1 MMEVPKGGKM
11 KSLLIV
17 SLLLVGFASQAQI
30 RLGNPIYGGT
40 GCPAGS
46 AAVTLTDDQSF
57 LSVLF
62 DSFVAQA
69 PTAQGASFDRKSCN
83 LRIPV
88 SVGPGYQVA
97 LIAFDY
103 TGFSA
108 IPSGGRGQFE
118 ARYAYVGQRRPAI
131 FRKSFSSGQVG
142 NYALKNELISTTVDW
157 TPCSTGRD
165 LMMTV
170 DANILAMTNY
180 RKDAAQVS
188 IDSMDVSAGLLYQV
202 MIRHCN

>member
-1 MMEVPKGGKM
+1 M
-11 KSLLIV
+11 KALLTVAILALGL
-17 SLLLVGFASQAQI
+17 SAQAQI
-30 RLGNPIYGGT
+30 RLGVPAYGGT

-46 AAVTLTDDQSF
+46 ASVSLTDDQSI

-62 DSFVAQA
+62 DAFVAQA
-69 PTAQGASFDRKSCN
+69 PLNGASFDRKSCN

-103 TGFSA
+103 RGFAA
-108 IPSGGRGQFE
+108 IPSGGRGSFE
-118 ARYAYVGQRRPAI
+118 ARYAYVGQARPAI
-131 FRKSFSSGQVG
+131 FRKNFAAGRAD
-142 NYALKNELISTTVDW
+142 NYSLKNELISTSIDW

-170 DANILAMTNY
+170 DANILAVTNS
-180 RKDAAQVS
+180 AQQATNVS
-188 IDSMDVSAGLLYQV
+188 IDSVDVSAGMLYAIQL
-202 MIRHCN
+202 RRCR

>member
-1 MMEVPKGGKM
+1 M
-11 KSLLIV
+11 KALLTVAILALGL
-17 SLLLVGFASQAQI
+17 SAQAQI
-30 RLGNPIYGGT
+30 RLGVPAYGGT
-40 GCPAGS
+40 GCPAGTAS
-46 AAVTLTDDQSF
+46 VSLTDDQSI

-62 DSFVAQA
+62 DAFVAQA
-69 PTAQGASFDRKSCN
+69 PLNGASFDRKSCN

-103 TGFSA
+103 RGFAA
-108 IPSGGRGQFE
+108 IPNGGRGSFE

-131 FRKSFSSGQVG
+131 FRKNFAAGRAD
-142 NYALKNELISTTVDW
+142 NYSLKNELISTSIDW

-170 DANILAMTNY
+170 DANILAVTNS
-180 RKDAAQVS
+180 AQQATNVS
-188 IDSMDVSAGLLYQV
+188 IDSVDVSAGMLYAIQL
-202 MIRHCN
+202 RRCQ

>member
-1 MMEVPKGGKM
+1 M
-11 KSLLIV
+11 KSLVTVAILA
-17 SLLLVGFASQAQI
+17 LGLAAEAQI
-30 RLGNPIYGGT
+30 QLGVPAYGGT
-40 GCPAGS
+40 GCPSGS
-46 AAVTLTDDQSF
+46 ASVSLTEDMQT

-69 PTAQGASFDRKSCN
+69 PTAQGAVFDRKSCN

-88 SVGPGYQVA
+88 RVGPGYQVA

-103 TGFSA
+103 SGFAA
-108 IPSGGRGQFE
+108 IPSGGRGTFE

-131 FRKSFSSGQVG
+131 FRKTFASGIID
-142 NYALKNELISTTVDW
+142 NYSLKNELISTSVDW

-170 DANILAMTNY
+170 DANILAQTN
-180 RKDAAQVS
+180 AARQASNVS
-188 IDSMDVSAGLLYQV
+188 IDSVDVSAGMLYAIQL
-202 MIRHCN
+202 RRCY

>member
-1 MMEVPKGGKM
+1 M
-11 KSLLIV
+11 KALLTLAILALGL
-17 SLLLVGFASQAQI
+17 SAQAQI
-30 RLGNPIYGGT
+30 RLGIPAYGGT

-46 AAVTLTDDQSF
+46 ASVSITDDQQI

-62 DSFVAQA
+62 DNFVAQA
-69 PTAQGASFDRKSCN
+69 PTMQGATFDRKSCN

-103 TGFSA
+103 RGFAA

-131 FRKSFSSGQVG
+131 FRKSFQSGRAD
-142 NYALKNELISTTVDW
+142 NYSLKNELISTTVDW

-170 DANILAMTNY
+170 DANILAVTNSMQQ
-180 RKDAAQVS
+180 ATNVS
-188 IDSMDVSAGLLYQV
+188 IDSVDVEAGLLYAVQL
-202 MIRHCN
+202 RRCR

>member
-1 MMEVPKGGKM
+1 M
-11 KSLLIV
+11 KIFLALGVLALSL
-17 SLLLVGFASQAQI
+17 SAQAQI
-30 RLGNPIYGGT
+30 RLGVPSYGGT
-40 GCPAGS
+40 GCPGGS
-46 AAVTLTDDQSF
+46 ASVSLTDDQQI

-69 PTAQGASFDRKSCN
+69 PNITGANFDRKSCN

-103 TGFSA
+103 RGFAA

-118 ARYAYVGQRRPAI
+118 ARYAYVGQARPAI
-131 FRKSFSSGQVG
+131 FRKNFRSGIAD
-142 NYALKNELISTTVDW
+142 NYSLKNELISTTIDW

-170 DANILAMTNY
+170 DANILAVTN
-180 RKDAAQVS
+180 AQQEATNVS
-188 IDSMDVSAGLLYQV
+188 IDSVDVEAGLLYAIQL
-202 MIRHCN
+202 RRCR

>member
-1 MMEVPKGGKM
+1 M
-11 KSLLIV
+11 KSLLALAV
-17 SLLLVGFASQAQI
+17 LALGLSAQAQI
-30 RLGNPIYGGT
+30 RLGVPSYGGT

-46 AAVTLTDDQSF
+46 ASVSLTDDQQI

-62 DSFVAQA
+62 DSFVAAA
-69 PTAQGASFDRKSCN
+69 PTPQGASFDRKSCN

-103 TGFSA
+103 RGFAA

-118 ARYAYVGQRRPAI
+118 ARYAYVGQARPAI
-131 FRKSFSSGQVG
+131 FRKTFQPNRADNFS
-142 NYALKNELISTTVDW
+142 LKNELISTSVDW

-170 DANILAMTNY
+170 DANILAVTNSAQQ
-180 RKDAAQVS
+180 AANLS
-188 IDSMDVSAGLLYQV
+188 IDSVDVEAGMLYAVQL
-202 MIRHCN
+202 RRCR

>member
-1 MMEVPKGGKM
+1 M
-11 KSLLIV
+11 KALLTV
-17 SLLLVGFASQAQI
+17 AVLALGLSAQAQI
-30 RLGNPIYGGT
+30 RLGVPAYGGT

-46 AAVTLTDDQSF
+46 ASVSITDDQSI

-69 PTAQGASFDRKSCN
+69 PTAMNANFDRKSCN

-103 TGFSA
+103 RGFAA
-108 IPSGGRGQFE
+108 IPSGGRGSFE

-131 FRKSFSSGQVG
+131 FRKNFQSGRAD
-142 NYALKNELISTTVDW
+142 NYSLKNELISTSVDW

-170 DANILAMTNY
+170 DANILAVTNSMY
-180 RKDAAQVS
+180 DATNVS
-188 IDSMDVSAGLLYQV
+188 IDSVDVSAGLLYAIQL
-202 MIRHCN
+202 RRCQ

>member
-1 MMEVPKGGKM
+1 M
-11 KSLLIV
+11 KALLTVAILALGL
-17 SLLLVGFASQAQI
+17 SAQAQI
-30 RLGNPIYGGT
+30 RLGVPAYGGT
-40 GCPAGS
+40 GCPSGTAS
-46 AAVTLTDDQSF
+46 VSLTDDQSI

-62 DSFVAQA
+62 DAFVAQA
-69 PTAQGASFDRKSCN
+69 PLNGASFDRKSCN

-103 TGFSA
+103 RGFAA
-108 IPSGGRGQFE
+108 IPNGGRGSFE

-131 FRKSFSSGQVG
+131 FRKNFAAGRAD
-142 NYALKNELISTTVDW
+142 NYSLKNELISTSIDW

-170 DANILAMTNY
+170 DANILAVTNS
-180 RKDAAQVS
+180 AQQATNVS
-188 IDSMDVSAGLLYQV
+188 IDSVDVSAGMLYAIQL
-202 MIRHCN
+202 RRCQ